1 MRLDNA
7 TSERRTG
14 TVAAPAFEHH
24 ITSRLKLRH
33 LRLIVALDDHRKLNR
48 AAAELGLTQP
58 AASKM
63 LSEVEKTVGV
73 PLFERLPR
81 GIEPTRYGEAL
92 IRRTRLMLSELG
104 QAGDEIAALRSETG
118 GAVAI
123 GALTSPA
130 AEMIPEAI
138 RIARARLGRLQVS
151 VDVDSSSVLVSR
163 LLEARLDFII
173 ARIPEG
179 IDGGSLTYEEL
190 GSEHTALVVRRN
202 HPLAGRRSVGVAD
215 LADADWVLPTRGSTI
230 RRGVETLLRR
240 HGLPAPQPIVNSNSL
255 MLAQLTVADSDAIAA
270 VSAPVADMFRAA
282 AGFRVLPLDTPIP
295 GEPFGL
301 IGVRGRPLSPAARI
315 LSGIVREQARPATA
329 AAAE

>member
-1 MRLDNA
+1 MRFSNSN
-7 TSERRTG
+7 SERQTSSP
-14 TVAAPAFEHH
+14 APAFEHQ

-33 LRLIVALDDHRKLNR
+33 LRLIVSLDDHRKLNR

-118 GAVAI
+118 GAAAI
-123 GALTSPA
+123 GALTTPA
-130 AEMIPEAI
+130 AEILPETI
-138 RIARARLGRLQVS
+138 RAARARIAGLQVA
-151 VDVDSSSVLVSR
+151 VDVDCSTVLVAR
-163 LLEARLDFII
+163 LLKARLDFAI

-179 IDGGSLTYEEL
+179 VDAGLLTYEEI
-190 GSEHTALVVRRN
+190 GAERPALVVRRG
-202 HPLAGRRSVGVAD
+202 HPLASRRVVRVSD
-215 LADADWVLPTRGSTI
+215 LADVDWVLPTRGAQI

-240 HGLPAPQPIVNSNSL
+240 HGLPAPQPALNSNSL
-255 MLAQLTVADSDAIAA
+255 LLAQLTMAETDAVAA
-270 VSAPVADMFRAA
+270 VSAPVAAMFTATG
-282 AGFRVLPLDTPIP
+282 GFHILPLE
-295 GEPFGL
+295 EPL
-301 IGVRGRPLSPAARI
+301 IGAPYGLVSVRGRPLSPPARI
-315 LSGIVREQARPATA
+315 LYNIVRDLHHPAAA

>member
-1 MRLDNA
+1 MRLEHA
-7 TSERRTG
+7 TSERRSG
-14 TVAAPAFEHH
+14 TAAVPAFEHQV
-24 ITSRLKLRH
+24 TSRLKLRH

-48 AAAELGLTQP
+48 AATELGLTQP

-118 GAVAI
+118 GAAAI
-123 GALTSPA
+123 GALTTPA
-130 AEMIPEAI
+130 AEMLPDAI
-138 RIARARLGRLQVS
+138 RTARARLGRLQVS
-151 VDVDSSSVLVSR
+151 VDVDGSSVLVAR
-163 LLEARLDFII
+163 LLDARLDFVI
-173 ARIPEG
+173 ARVPDSVDASLLTVEEIGAEIP
-179 IDGGSLTYEEL
+179 
-190 GSEHTALVVRRN
+190 ALVVRAG
-202 HPLAGRRSVGVAD
+202 HPLAGRRVVRAAD
-215 LADADWVLPTRGSTI
+215 LADVDWVLPTRGSLI

-240 HGLPAPQPIVNSNSL
+240 HGLPAPQPVLNSNSL
-255 MLAQLTVADSDAIAA
+255 LLAQLTVADTDAVAA
-270 VSAPVADMFRAA
+270 VSAPVAAMFRAA
-282 AGFRVLPLDTPIP
+282 AGFRVLPLDEPIP

-301 IGVRGRPLSPAARI
+301 ISVRGRPLSPAARI
-315 LSGIVREQARPATA
+315 LYNTIREQQQPSA